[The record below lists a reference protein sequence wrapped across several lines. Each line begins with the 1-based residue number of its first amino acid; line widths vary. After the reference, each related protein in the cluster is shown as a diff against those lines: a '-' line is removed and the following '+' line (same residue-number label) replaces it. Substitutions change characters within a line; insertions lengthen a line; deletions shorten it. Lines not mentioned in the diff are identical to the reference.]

1 MGNFLEQ
8 LMQRQA
14 AHGAKQTQEAKP
26 TSEMTEAELDA
37 ALIQAKQDVLNIN
50 REALQAGR
58 EAADEAKQRPRFLP
72 NKRRRKT
79 WR

>member
-1 MGNFLEQ
+1 MNDFLAQ
-8 LMQRQA
+8 LKRRQA
-14 AHGAKQTQEAKP
+14 AHEAIPEPKP
-26 TSEMTEAELDA
+26 VGEMNEEELSSEIEATKAEILR
-37 ALIQAKQDVLNIN
+37 LN
-50 REALQAGR
+50 REAVEAGR